1 MNQPSPAPL
10 GRFAAHEMPREGA
23 WRIFLLDIA
32 RDGIL
37 AERDRRLAAMALPPG
52 DGALPAPVAARRQR
66 LAEAALGD
74 ACDRAAQDAAAQL
87 IASLR
92 LRPDGTPRIETLAT
106 PPEDDLRLRIAIPVA
121 PEITPPD
128 PAALVLERLIADPDA
143 KTAKDDQGDSWARL
157 PPGTPAQPGDML
169 VGDIEATL
177 DPQPNRIPQPG
188 LAGARPGRL
197 SGSPAEGAGSL
208 PETWFFGDN
217 GAGLSAELL
226 AVAEQADPPHLR
238 LRVHGTAPADGQSYM
253 MFHDSRAIVA
263 EPGSTWSGSLAL
275 RLAGPAPTGLR
286 GGKLRIYSQP
296 AEGGRTLQ
304 RKDAALFDA
313 TVAAATPGGFGRVY
327 VSNTLGAPQTG
338 LLLMTVLF
346 DHAAGSVDFTMEFGA
361 PRLVEG
367 LDLGQT
373 EPLPLP
379 RLSGRGQ
386 RIPLRAD
393 AAPPGL
399 APLLEGFCAG
409 EAREIAL
416 PLRDGL
422 GDRGLVGRRARLA
435 IRAQAVLRPAA
446 TQTTPGDAAQRLAA
460 QSDAVLQARLR
471 AALLETVAEAEMP
484 EPAIRAELSAIWPRL
499 VAASGRPPPPE
510 AARAA
515 ALRSLRLRLVVEALA
530 RRLGIAEPGTGDQA
544 GRRAALEAAVLA
556 AVLARATMT
565 ERVVAAAEL
574 AAAADAAKGA

>member
-1 MNQPSPAPL
+1 
-10 GRFAAHEMPREGA
+10 
-23 WRIFLLDIA
+23 
-32 RDGIL
+32 
-37 AERDRRLAAMALPPG
+37 
-52 DGALPAPVAARRQR
+52 
-66 LAEAALGD
+66 
-74 ACDRAAQDAAAQL
+74 
-87 IASLR
+87 LR
-92 LRPDGTPRIETLAT
+92 LRV
-106 PPEDDLRLRIAIPVA
+106 AIPVA
-121 PEITPPD
+121 PEVTPPD
-128 PAALVLERLIADPDA
+128 AAALELERLVADPDA
-143 KTAKDDQGDSWARL
+143 VKAAGDGQGDDWASQ
-157 PPGTPAQPGDML
+157 PPGTQARPGDLL
-169 VGDIEATL
+169 VCDIEATL

-399 APLLEGFCAG
+399 APLLEGFGAG

>member
-1 MNQPSPAPL
+1 MNQPSQPPQ
-10 GRFAAHEMPREGA
+10 GRFKARELPREGA
-23 WRIFLLDIA
+23 WRVFLLDIP

-37 AERDRRLAAMALPPG
+37 AERDRRLAAMALPPEDAG
-52 DGALPAPVAARRQR
+52 LPAQLAARRQR

-74 ACDRAAQDAAAQL
+74 ACGRAAQAAAARL

-92 LRPDGTPRIETLAT
+92 LRPEGTPRIETLAT
-106 PPEDDLRLRIAIPVA
+106 PPAEDLRLRVAIPVA
-121 PEITPPD
+121 PEVTPPD
-128 PAALVLERLIADPDA
+128 PAALVLERLVADPDGVEPH
-143 KTAKDDQGDSWARL
+143 QGDAWAIQ
-157 PPGTPAQPGDML
+157 PPGTPAQQGDLL
-169 VGDIEATL
+169 VCDIAATL

-188 LAGARPGRL
+188 LLGARPG
-197 SGSPAEGAGSL
+197 SITGAATGRL

-217 GAGLSAELL
+217 GAGLSAEVL
-226 AVAEQADPPHLR
+226 AIADEADPPHLR
-238 LRVHGTAPADGQSYM
+238 LRVHGTAPADGQSYV

-275 RLAGPAPTGLR
+275 RLAGPAPSGLR

-304 RKDAALFDA
+304 RKDAALFEA
-313 TVAAATPGGFGRVY
+313 TAAAAAPGGFGRVY
-327 VSNTLGAPQTG
+327 VSNTLGVAQTG

-346 DHAAGSVDFTMEFGA
+346 DHAAGPVDFTLEFGA

-367 LDLGQT
+367 LDLGQAGAA
-373 EPLPLP
+373 PLP

-399 APLLEGFCAG
+399 APLLEGLCAG
-409 EAREIAL
+409 ETREVGL

-446 TQTTPGDAAQRLAA
+446 SRDIAGDVAAHSDTLLQAHLRTALLDAA
-460 QSDAVLQARLR
+460 
-471 AALLETVAEAEMP
+471 AEAEMP
-484 EPAIRAELSAIWPRL
+484 EPAILAELSAIWPRL
-499 VAASGRPPPPE
+499 VATVGKPPPPE

-530 RRLGIAEPGTGDQA
+530 HRLGIAEPGMGTPA
-544 GRRAALEAAVLA
+544 ERRAALEAAVLA
-556 AVLARATMT
+556 AVLARATVT
-565 ERVVAAAEL
+565 ERRVTPAEL
-574 AAAADAAKGA
+574 AAAAAEAARQDWDA